1 MVYVYQNYSLGST
14 FSFDIKSKT
23 QLLIIGI
30 CMLSVHAL
38 AIRNYSAGQ
47 QLNVLAS
54 SGMNLR
60 DAPKGAVIQKIPYGA
75 RVKTLQAKST
85 SNPETIEG
93 IQGSWVKVDYNG
105 KTGFLFDGFLSAM
118 PAPELNCTNL
128 HDYAL
133 QRMRPMSALLEINH
147 RRENIGPSILA
158 TQLFKVNADTVVYF
172 MDTYYEGGTEI
183 LSMPDISLE
192 EAYLIG
198 KAIFNEVYETTL
210 KELPTLTEMEEEFQ
224 LDALKGFVLN
234 GVSVN
239 DDDPQYGNVN
249 DFYFCPLSYGCSY
262 EISIRRNNN
271 RVFLT
276 AGGGC

>member
-1 MVYVYQNYSLGST
+1 MDYFKSIYMLPIIFSLE
-14 FSFDIKSKT
+14 IQRKI
-23 QLLIIGI
+23 QLLMIGM
-30 CMLSVHAL
+30 CMLSLQAL
-38 AIRNYSAGQ
+38 AIRNYGSGQ
-47 QLNVLAS
+47 QLNVLAP

-60 DAPKGAVIQKIPYGA
+60 DAPEGNVLQRIPYGSQI
-75 RVKTLQAKST
+75 KTLQAKST
-85 SNPETIEG
+85 MHAKTIEG
-93 IQGSWVKVDYNG
+93 IQGNWVKVEYNG
-105 KTGFLFDGFLSAM
+105 KTGFLFDGFLSSL
-118 PAPELNCTNL
+118 PAPELNSTNL
-128 HDYAL
+128 HDYAM

-147 RRENIGPSILA
+147 RRDDAEHAILS
-158 TQLFKVNADTVVYF
+158 TQLFKLNADTVIYF
-172 MDTYYEGGTEI
+172 IDAYYEGSTEI

-210 KELPTLTEMEEEFQ
+210 KELPTLTEVENFQ

-234 GVSVN
+234 GVSWDLADSQN
-239 DDDPQYGNVN
+239 GPVN
-249 DFYFCPLSYGCSY
+249 DFYFCPLSRYCFY